1 VLRRSGDAAV
11 GVEHLPV
18 DPASRT
24 GEERDAFGDVLR
36 STGAS
41 KMTLYKWWASPGAL
55 AFEAYFTTVEDLLA
69 FADTGDVER
78 DLTAQLH
85 AFVDLLTPDHAGRVI
100 AELIGAAQSDHDLAA
115 ALAKIYTHPRR
126 QLAVD
131 RLSRAQRCGQIRADV
146 DLEVVVDQLWG
157 ACYHRLLLPDQP
169 LDIAFTD
176 ALVRNLLR
184 GIQGE
189 TPYEGTS

>member
-1 VLRRSGDAAV
+1 
-11 GVEHLPV
+11 
-18 DPASRT
+18 
-24 GEERDAFGDVLR
+24 
-36 STGAS
+36 
-41 KMTLYKWWASPGAL
+41 MTLYKWWASPGAL

-78 DLTAQLH
+78 DLTSQLH
-85 AFVDLLTPDHAGRVI
+85 AFVDLLTPDRAGRVI